1 MKSAKDK
8 FLEYRAIDMQ
18 SEYRGELGHR
28 EYMDGPEPKNEE
40 SFSQR
45 LKKKIDENRNI

>member
-8 FLEYRAIDMQ
+8 FLELRAIDMQ

-28 EYMDGPEPKNEE
+28 EYMDGPEPKEE
-40 SFSQR
+40 TDFKER
-45 LKKKIDENRNI
+45 LKKETNGEGR